1 MKRRILLGAG
11 VGAAALAA
19 GGGFSLYR
27 SRVSGSEMESAL
39 WQLSFEQAS
48 GGTLSMA
55 SLRGR
60 PLLLNFWATW
70 CAPCIKEL
78 PMLDRFHREKQ
89 AAGWQVVGI
98 AVDGP
103 TPVREYLGRLPMSF
117 PIGLGGMEGAELSR
131 TLGNVSGSLP
141 FTVVFAADGKILARK
156 LGALAS
162 SDLDNWVK
170 RANS

>member
-19 GGGFSLYR
+19 GTGFSLYR
-27 SRVSGSEMESAL
+27 SRESGSEIEPAL

-48 GGTLSMA
+48 GGTLTMA

-78 PMLDRFHREKQ
+78 PMLDRVHREKR

-103 TPVREYLGRLPMSF
+103 TPVRVTAVTALLE
-117 PIGLGGMEGAELSR
+117 
-131 TLGNVSGSLP
+131 
-141 FTVVFAADGKILARK
+141 ARK
-156 LGALAS
+156 RRLGLLGSTAMAPS
-162 SDLDNWVK
+162 T
-170 RANS
+170 